1 MKQITIGTAAT
12 DTGGTSA
19 FAFDCVAL
27 NLTAGSIAITGSDT
41 SGGTYTAV
49 ATVPAGGAVNVSA
62 VPRFL
67 KGATAG
73 VILLSS
79 LT

>member
-12 DTGGTSA
+12 DTKGETPFSL
-19 FAFDCVAL
+19 DCVAL
-27 NLTAGSIAITGSDT
+27 NLTAAAIAITGSDT

-49 ATVPAGGAVNVSA
+49 VTVPAGGAINVSRP
-62 VPRFL
+62 PRYL

-73 VILLSS
+73 VILLA
-79 LT
+79 